1 MEKAEAGFASAFN
14 VERLGREAISFNIEA
29 TTAECQYL
37 AAQLDILGVSE
48 MTAKGRL
55 QRQPK
60 SGLISVTGRIQTS
73 VTQACVVTLE
83 PVPQKVDTEFTVL
96 FTFDKDDLE
105 MEETDRVVGM
115 DEQDLPDLIVDN
127 RIDVAAVL
135 SEQISLALESY
146 PRSDGVAV
154 DPSEPTIEAGTNGD
168 VQEVYQPFAN
178 LRDLMN
184 KK

>member
-115 DEQDLPDLIVDN
+115 DEQDLKILTLQSTVNNMPGKDEMHQLQLMMTEMAGDMK
-127 RIDVAAVL
+127 AVR
-135 SEQISLALESY
+135 EGM
-146 PRSDGVAV
+146 RG
-154 DPSEPTIEAGTNGD
+154 
-168 VQEVYQPFAN
+168 
-178 LRDLMN
+178 LRDGQARQESILGRHEDHLRGEN
-184 KK
+184 R